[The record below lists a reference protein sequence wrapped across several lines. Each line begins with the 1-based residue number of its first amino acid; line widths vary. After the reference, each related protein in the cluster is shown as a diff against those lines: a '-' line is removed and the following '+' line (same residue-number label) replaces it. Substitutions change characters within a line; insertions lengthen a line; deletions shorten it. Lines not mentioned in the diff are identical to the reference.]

1 MSDVLTFL
9 ETLAPVEALRFSRW
23 AYAAVNTLHVLAIA
37 LVVGGAVPLALRL
50 YGLWRDVPRSGIVRV
65 LSVTAGGGLA
75 LAVITGSLLF
85 ATRAGEY
92 AANPALPVK
101 MVLVLVGAVSA
112 VQAHRRFGSDLNTV
126 TPAVARR
133 LGLVSLI
140 CWIGA
145 LAAGRLIALVR
156 G

>member
-1 MSDVLTFL
+1 MSEVLTFL

-23 AYAAVNTLHVLAIA
+23 GYAAVNTLHVFAIA

-75 LAVITGSLLF
+75 LAIITGSLLF

-92 AANPALPVK
+92 AANPVLPVK

-112 VQAHRRFGSDLNTV
+112 VHAHRRFGGDLNTV
-126 TPAVARR
+126 TPAAARR

-145 LAAGRLIALVR
+145 LATGRLIAFV
-156 G
+156 GG